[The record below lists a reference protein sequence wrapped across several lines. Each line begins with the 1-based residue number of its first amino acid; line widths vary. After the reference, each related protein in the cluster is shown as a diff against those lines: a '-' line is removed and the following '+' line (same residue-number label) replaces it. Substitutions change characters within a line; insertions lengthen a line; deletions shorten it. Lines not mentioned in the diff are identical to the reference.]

1 MMPMLSLLALDSRFV
16 AFIALAKLHVVL
28 LGVVVVWKTVFVVMG
43 GVAGKRERMTG
54 YAWLVAGPSSYEYG
68 VLTTFNYT
76 NPPAAVSG
84 VSHQPRLAN

>member
-43 GVAGKRERMTG
+43 GVDGEEGAND
-54 YAWLVAGPSSYEYG
+54 WI
-68 VLTTFNYT
+68 
-76 NPPAAVSG
+76 
-84 VSHQPRLAN
+84 RLACRGAFKL